1 MIELISQRIP
11 LNQNTGQL
19 IVYNLI
25 LFEKPDILVEIK
37 VKGVRNGGMSGKV
50 ELRIRL
56 SLKFPDNVKTDFIH
70 WYDGLFAFN
79 LVGVMILKVF
89 FGSGQV
95 GFCCHKNIFCLMFI
109 IIYF

>member
-1 MIELISQRIP
+1 LIELIGQRIP
-11 LNQNTGQL
+11 LNQNAGQL

-79 LVGVMILKVF
+79 LVGVMIW
-89 FGSGQV
+89 
-95 GFCCHKNIFCLMFI
+95 
-109 IIYF
+109 